1 MAHQRRPDQKKIR
14 RQEKPKPDKKR
25 STDSAEVR
33 GLTSL
38 QKRVG
43 NQAVQ
48 RLLAQRSGEGSV
60 ELDEGAARRINR
72 ERDSGQP
79 LPEATQQR
87 MGSALGYDVS
97 DVRVHTSPEADELN
111 RQLDA
116 EAFTTGRDVFFREGT
131 YNPHSSDGQELIAH
145 ELTHVVDQSEGAVQ
159 DDGSGTTVHP
169 PNDVHEQR
177 ADAVAHQVTH
187 SGTSVQRAYMPGEGM
202 QTRAIQRQAPEEE
215 LEMKALQR
223 QDEEED
229 LEMKALQRQDE
240 EDELA
245 MKALQRQDEE
255 EELEMKAL
263 QRQDEEDEELE
274 MKALQRQDEDEELEM
289 KAIQRQD
296 EEEDLEMKRKR

>member
-1 MAHQRRPDQKKIR
+1 
-14 RQEKPKPDKKR
+14 
-25 STDSAEVR
+25 
-33 GLTSL
+33 
-38 QKRVG
+38 
-43 NQAVQ
+43 
-48 RLLAQRSGEGSV
+48 
-60 ELDEGAARRINR
+60 
-72 ERDSGQP
+72 
-79 LPEATQQR
+79 

-223 QDEEED
+223 QGEEEEELEMKALQRQDEEEE

-240 EDELA
+240 ED
-245 MKALQRQDEE
+245 
-255 EELEMKAL
+255 ELEMKAL